1 MKEEILDLIEFTEAI
16 EYIKETE
23 QPTKDET
30 DELIRL
36 IVIVAKIE
44 SLTPGDSA
52 QRIARS
58 IRDGAGIEPWIHYL
72 KEKEKIQKE
81 KEPQE
86 KQKPKSDPQ
95 ERALIYVAHPFT
107 GDEKK
112 NIEKATRII
121 TRLQIRNPT
130 ITFVS
135 PLLTFGYLDG
145 KIDYQTAMDLCF
157 SLLAKSDLLLL
168 TGSWWN
174 SKGCQMEREMA
185 LRKGIEVVDGT
196 KPGPIKLSS
205 QRGDNR
211 EIDFF

>member
-1 MKEEILDLIEFTEAI
+1 MKKEALDLIEFTEAI

-36 IVIVAKIE
+36 ILIVAKIE
-44 SLTPGDSA
+44 SLTPGDLA
-52 QRIARS
+52 QRIALS

-72 KEKEKIQKE
+72 NEKEKIQKE
-81 KEPQE
+81 KEPKE
-86 KQKPKSDPQ
+86 MQKSKFDPQ
-95 ERALIYVAHPFT
+95 ERELIYVAHPFT

-121 TRLQIRNPT
+121 TRLQVRNPT
-130 ITFVS
+130 VTFVS

-196 KPGPIKLSS
+196 KPGPIKRSS

>member
-1 MKEEILDLIEFTEAI
+1 MKKEILDLIEFIKAV

-23 QPTKDET
+23 EPDKDEI

-36 IVIVAKIE
+36 IVIVSEIEGRTTGEVAQKI
-44 SLTPGDSA
+44 A
-52 QRIARS
+52 HS
-58 IRDGAGIEPWIHYL
+58 IKDGVGLEPWIHYL

-86 KQKPKSDPQ
+86 KPKPKSDPQ
-95 ERALIYVAHPFT
+95 ERDLIYVAHPFT
-107 GDEKK
+107 GDEKS

-130 ITFVS
+130 VTFVS

-145 KIDYQTAMDLCF
+145 KIDYQQAMDLCL
-157 SLLAKSDLLLL
+157 SLLAKSDLLIL

-185 LRKGIEVVDGT
+185 IRKGIEVIDAT
-196 KPGPIKLSS
+196 KPGPIKRSS